1 LLADGKL
8 TKLDAEDLKVLR
20 SHWEMLLERRSK
32 DELEEILK
40 ERISYIR
47 ARRKAGKADV

>member
-1 LLADGKL
+1 MKL
-8 TKLDAEDLKVLR
+8 EIDELKAPR

-32 DELEEILK
+32 EELEEILK